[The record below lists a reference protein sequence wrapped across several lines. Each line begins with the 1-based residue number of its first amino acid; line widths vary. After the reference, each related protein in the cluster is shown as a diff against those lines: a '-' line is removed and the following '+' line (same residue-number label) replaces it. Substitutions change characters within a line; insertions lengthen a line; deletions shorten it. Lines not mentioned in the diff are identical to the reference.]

1 MAPESFHL
9 SPIIIALSWPA
20 QTHDPSKMD
29 MLSPQYIAFLTIGI
43 STALMMM
50 VMRNDDVDAA
60 ADLVYIEGDF
70 DDDVIVKKTSNCVQK
85 KFQIEKF
92 QLIMIL

>member
-70 DDDVIVKKTSNCVQK
+70 DDDVIVKKKLQIVSK
-85 KFQIEKF
+85 KSSRLKNFH
-92 QLIMIL
+92 

>member
-50 VMRNDDVDAA
+50 VMKNDDVDAA

-70 DDDVIVKKTSNCVQK
+70 DDDVIVKKKLQIVSK
-85 KFQIEKF
+85 KSSRLKNFN
-92 QLIMIL
+92 

>member
-1 MAPESFHL
+1 MPTELFHL

-50 VMRNDDVDAA
+50 VMKNDDVDAA

-70 DDDVIVKKTSNCVQK
+70 DDDVIVKKKLQIVSK
-85 KFQIEKF
+85 KSSRLKNFN
-92 QLIMIL
+92 

>member
-1 MAPESFHL
+1 MAPELFHL

-70 DDDVIVKKTSNCVQK
+70 DDDVIVKKKLQIVSK
-85 KFQIEKF
+85 KSSRLKNFN
-92 QLIMIL
+92 